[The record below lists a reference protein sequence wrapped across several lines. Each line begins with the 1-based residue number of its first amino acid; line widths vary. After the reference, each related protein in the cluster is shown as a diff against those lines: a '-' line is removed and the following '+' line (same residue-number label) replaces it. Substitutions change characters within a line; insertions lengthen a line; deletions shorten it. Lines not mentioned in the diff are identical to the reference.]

1 MAGRLKDKVA
11 LITGSASGIGQAA
24 VIEYAKE
31 GAEVVVHYP
40 SAAPDRRRDR
50 SSIDRPVT

>member
-1 MAGRLKDKVA
+1 MTGRLKDKVA

-31 GAEVVVHYP
+31 GADMVVKYP
-40 SAAPDRRRDR
+40 SATRDG
-50 SSIDRPVT
+50 